1 MSLQGSVLPKASV
14 QFECVN
20 GKGSPS
26 CGYWLGNG
34 LGIVAL
40 YATGNL
46 TTAATTGLLFSVSFR
61 VTGSGSGGLGFF
73 CVTSPSGPWLEN
85 CASLFNGS
93 TSLNVSVQGGSFA
106 TAPNSGNAIPIG
118 QTASFDHVTGT
129 ITGNLTL
136 DMTAKT
142 LTGTVSVVAVN
153 STSVQTI
160 FSKTFSVLMSFGSNQ
175 SFKFVLLIPV
185 APFALGAIC
194 TVNSSLDQA
203 TFFFAR
209 NPDVGNAGMVNIVD
223 VGVIFRN
230 YSAVLGASGYDPA
243 ADLDANG
250 TVGIVD
256 AGIVAGAL
264 DAPVFS

>member
-1 MSLQGSVLPKASV
+1 MRQREGFAFLWLLAGEWAWNSRALCDGKPDDSSDYGIAV
-14 QFECVN
+14 QCH
-20 GKGSPS
+20 
-26 CGYWLGNG
+26 
-34 LGIVAL
+34 
-40 YATGNL
+40 
-46 TTAATTGLLFSVSFR
+46 
-61 VTGSGSGGLGFF
+61 
-73 CVTSPSGPWLEN
+73 
-85 CASLFNGS
+85 
-93 TSLNVSVQGGSFA
+93 
-106 TAPNSGNAIPIG
+106 SGNAIPIG

-243 ADLDANG
+243 AASML
-250 TVGIVD
+250 TERS
-256 AGIVAGAL
+256 AL
-264 DAPVFS
+264 SMRE